1 MSYFEAPV
9 CVLKTSWFTWQCL
22 PLVILFITPCSMLP
36 LTYPTVYA
44 QIQLGCELTPVV
56 TNPLGLALQQVS
68 LHCLASV
75 SSLSHHSFRIS

>member
-1 MSYFEAPV
+1 
-9 CVLKTSWFTWQCL
+9 
-22 PLVILFITPCSMLP
+22 MLP